1 MSTYRLYQ
9 PGEAGRDGYPPE
21 WHQTIKHDVRE
32 QSGHRCVRCKHPYR
46 TGQHPMELVN
56 GKYESWSP
64 CDDLCSHDGPLRLTN
79 GDNVITSIPQLSAG
93 FVAGD
98 TVAIHRPFTVEAKA
112 RILTVHHLD
121 EVKLNCR
128 WWNLAA
134 LCQRCHL
141 TIQGRVKMHRAY
153 FLEHSEWF
161 RPYVAGFYAS
171 TILGEELTRDEVTKR
186 LQELLSLA
194 NREVVT

>member
-1 MSTYRLYQ
+1 MELYRLYDAAD
-9 PGEAGRDGYPPE
+9 AGKDGYPAA
-21 WHQTIKHDVRE
+21 WHETIKHDVRE
-32 QSGHRCVRCKHPYR
+32 QAGHRCVRCKHPYR
-46 TGQHPMELVN
+46 TGQHPMEIVN

-64 CDDLCSHDGPLRLTN
+64 CDEQCSHEGPLRSKRLPTFDQTRP
-79 GDNVITSIPQLSAG
+79 GLVTGYIVI
-93 FVAGD
+93 
-98 TVAIHRPFTVEAKA
+98 VEAKA

-128 WWNLAA
+128 WWNLAS

-141 TIQGRVKMHRAY
+141 TIQGRVKMHRPY

-171 TILGEELTRDEVTKR
+171 TILGEELTREQVLGR
-186 LQELLSLA
+186 LDELLALA
-194 NREVVT
+194 SKETPK